1 MAKESVTSIRI
12 EGLEKYKE
20 DVQEMKKEA
29 RELREEIE
37 QLNAALEKEIELLL
51 KVFIKK

>member
-1 MAKESVTSIRI
+1 MKKESVVSIRI
-12 EGLEKYKE
+12 EGLEKYKS

-37 QLNAALEKEIELLL
+37 QLNTTLEREIELLRKL
-51 KVFIKK
+51 S